1 MANQPRS
8 RLLNENKETIK
19 QILLLYLC
27 RYENIS
33 RAVINCIG
41 LNMSRFY
48 VPSLCIILF
57 VFQAETG
64 WLIDILWLR
73 FLNLL
78 EPFLNIAFR
87 FIKII
92 GLRCA
97 VKIIFCLGFPF
108 AKPFL
113 QFLWKKTQIFAF
125 VALHFCA
132 KKIALCAIIR
142 KLDFAQNCAI
152 PLLCYSVLRNF

>member
-1 MANQPRS
+1 MALWKSPMKSSLRTQLFLEFPKHVKVLCFK
-8 RLLNENKETIK
+8 LLHYT
-19 QILLLYLC
+19 LC
-27 RYENIS
+27 FSSWNRMINRYFMTEVS
-33 RAVINCIG
+33 Q
-41 LNMSRFY
+41 F
-48 VPSLCIILF
+48 
-57 VFQAETG
+57 
-64 WLIDILWLR
+64 
-73 FLNLL
+73 LL

-132 KKIALCAIIR
+132 KKIALCAIIC

-152 PLLCYSVLRNF
+152 PLLCYSVLRNFAIQILDKRLKGVNFLN